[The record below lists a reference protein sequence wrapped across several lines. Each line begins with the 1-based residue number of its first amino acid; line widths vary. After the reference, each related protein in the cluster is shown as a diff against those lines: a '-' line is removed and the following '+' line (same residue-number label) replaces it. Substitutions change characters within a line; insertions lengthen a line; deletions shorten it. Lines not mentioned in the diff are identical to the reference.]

1 MNVSLDNA
9 QESSPLGFP
18 EPHASQSSPA
28 PGSQRRSPAHR
39 NRRKEAHPLNIN
51 KKNPALFF
59 NRELS
64 WLEFNYRVLQE
75 AGRKETALL
84 EKLKFISIFESNL
97 IEFFMIRVA
106 GLKQI
111 KASSYHELQ
120 LDGRT
125 PLETLQEISRKV
137 NMHLQEMDRLLN
149 DIYGSLSALGIQLLT
164 SPQELTAHEKKFS
177 SDYFQSELF
186 RVLTPLAVD
195 PGHPFPRIAN
205 ARLNLAAVLER
216 NTGKSKKKETYVFV
230 EVPNVFPRFVKL
242 PSKNKKKENTPERYI
257 ALEEIIKIHLKE
269 LFVGTKIKSIHGFTI
284 IRNSD
289 LAIDEVASD
298 NLLSTVED
306 ELKNRRWG
314 EIVCLHCRQKLPE
327 NVKQFLLQELDL
339 EDYEIYERAGILNM
353 QNFEQLYKSLYST
366 HASLY
371 DPPFIP
377 RNVLSLNKNYQGIFA
392 AIRQKDRLFH
402 HPYDSFQSV
411 VDLITTAARDPKVLA
426 IKQTLYRIGKDGPFV
441 RALIEAAENGKQ
453 VTALVELKARFD
465 EERNINWAREMENH
479 GVHVV
484 YGLVG
489 LKIHGKILQI
499 VRREKEGTRSYTHFS
514 TGNYNLSTAKTYTD
528 VGLMTADPE
537 ISHDVANLFHSLTG
551 IAALTRFK
559 KIATAPIN
567 LRSTLIRLIQKEISN
582 AQKSKPARIRLKINS
597 LEDPE
602 MITALY
608 RASLAGV
615 RIDLNVRGICCLR
628 PGIPKLSENIR
639 VVSLVGQFLE
649 HSRIFYFENEGKP
662 RIFLSSAD
670 WMTRNLSS
678 RVETLF
684 PLESK
689 EHILNVT
696 HILDNIFKDSHS
708 LSKLKAD
715 GTYEK
720 VRPKSGETRFS
731 AQRFFRENVD
741 KSVQEQSKEKKTH
754 TSAVFVPLTSA
765 KKSKSSADKKR

>member
-1 MNVSLDNA
+1 MSPSLDNSREKDSLESQPS
-9 QESSPLGFP
+9 QEDFPLPSPYKKGKKKSAAFP
-18 EPHASQSSPA
+18 
-28 PGSQRRSPAHR
+28 
-39 NRRKEAHPLNIN
+39 NIN
-51 KKNPALFF
+51 KKNPALFL

-75 AGRKETALL
+75 AGRKDNPLL
-84 EKLKFISIFESNL
+84 ERLKFVSIFESNL

-111 KASSYHELQ
+111 RASSYHELQ

-125 PLETLQEISRKV
+125 PIEALQEISHKV
-137 NMHLQEMDRLLN
+137 NTHLREMDRLLN
-149 DIYGSLSALGIQLLT
+149 DIYESLAGLGVCLLK
-164 SPQELTAHEKKFS
+164 SSQELESHEKKFC

-205 ARLNLAAVLER
+205 TRLNLAVVLER
-216 NTGKSKKKETYVFV
+216 SVGKAKKKEAYVFV
-230 EVPNVFPRFVKL
+230 EAPSVLPRFIKL
-242 PSKNKKKENTPERYI
+242 PAKNRKKEKSSERYI
-257 ALEEIIKIHLKE
+257 ALEEIIKMHLKE
-269 LFVGTKIKSIHGFTI
+269 LFLGTKIKSVHDFTI

-314 EIVCLHCRQKLPE
+314 EVVCLHCRQKLPE

-339 EDYEIYERAGILNM
+339 EEHEIYERSGILNM
-353 QNFEQLYKSLYST
+353 QNFEQLYKALHSS
-366 HASLY
+366 HRSLY

-377 RNVLSLNKNYQGIFA
+377 RNILPMNENYQGIFA
-392 AIRQKDRLFH
+392 AIRQKERLFH

-426 IKQTLYRIGKDGPFV
+426 IKQTLYRIGKDSPFIG
-441 RALIEAAENGKQ
+441 ALIEAAENGKQ

-479 GVHVV
+479 GIHVV
-484 YGLVG
+484 YGVLG

-528 VGLMTADPE
+528 IGLMTADPD
-537 ISHDVANLFHSLTG
+537 INHDVANLFHSLTG

-567 LRSTLIRLIQKEISN
+567 MRSTLLSLIQKEIRN

-602 MITALY
+602 MIIALY
-608 RASLAGV
+608 KASMAGV
-615 RIDLNVRGICCLR
+615 PIELNVRGICCLR
-628 PGIPKLSENIR
+628 PGVPKLSENIR
-639 VVSLVGQFLE
+639 VVSLIGQFLE
-649 HSRIFYFENEGKP
+649 HSRIFYFENESKP

-670 WMTRNLSS
+670 WMSRNLSR

-689 EHILNVT
+689 EHIAILSD
-696 HILDNIFKDSHS
+696 ILDRIFKDKQN
-708 LSKLKAD
+708 LSQLKPD
-715 GTYEK
+715 GSYEK
-720 VRPKSGETRFS
+720 VRSKTGDVRFS
-731 AQRFFRENVD
+731 AQASFCEDVS
-741 KSVQEQSKEKKTH
+741 KATHEKSKEKKSRTN
-754 TSAVFVPLTSA
+754 TSFIPLRSS
-765 KKSKSSADKKR
+765 KKTRADQNRDKSYM